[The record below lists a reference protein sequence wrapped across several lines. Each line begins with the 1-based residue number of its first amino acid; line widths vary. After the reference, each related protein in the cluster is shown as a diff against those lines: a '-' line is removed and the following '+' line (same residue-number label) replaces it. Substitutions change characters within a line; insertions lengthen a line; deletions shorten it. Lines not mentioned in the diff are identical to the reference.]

1 MVSDYYKSR
10 KKSTK
15 KQNYMVNTGRVKL
28 LDSFY
33 FENQVWGALHKAW
46 KGYVIAKNKDEYD
59 KMERYARI
67 IQESQYDLGLEVSS
81 FDNIGMP
88 ASSFLW
94 QIVQKDENK
103 KYQIKSIKLTVN
115 TNKKGS
121 LMIMPIVKILQM
133 IIISQIDLLHRGH
146 YSVLG

>member
-1 MVSDYYKSR
+1 MYYFYKNREKSDC
-10 KKSTK
+10 
-15 KQNYMVNTGRVKL
+15 MINTDRSKM
-28 LDSFY
+28 LDSGF
-33 FENQVWGALHKAW
+33 FENKVWGALHKAW
-46 KGYVIAKNKDEYD
+46 KGYVIAKNNDEYD

>member
-1 MVSDYYKSR
+1 
-10 KKSTK
+10 
-15 KQNYMVNTGRVKL
+15 
-28 LDSFY
+28 
-33 FENQVWGALHKAW
+33 
-46 KGYVIAKNKDEYD
+46 
-59 KMERYARI
+59 MERYARI

-94 QIVQKDENK
+94 QIGQKDENK

-121 LMIMPIVKILQM
+121 LMIMPIVKILQI

>member
-1 MVSDYYKSR
+1 M
-10 KKSTK
+10 
-15 KQNYMVNTGRVKL
+15 
-28 LDSFY
+28 LDSGF
-33 FENQVWGALHKAW
+33 FENKVWGALHNAW
-46 KGYVIAKNKDEYD
+46 KGYVIAKNNDEYD

-121 LMIMPIVKILQM
+121 LMIMPIVKILQI

>member
-1 MVSDYYKSR
+1 MI
-10 KKSTK
+10 
-15 KQNYMVNTGRVKL
+15 NTYRSKM
-28 LDSFY
+28 LDSGF
-33 FENQVWGALHKAW
+33 FENQVWSALHKAW
-46 KGYVIAKNKDEYD
+46 KGYVIAKNKDD
-59 KMERYARI
+59 MKKW
-67 IQESQYDLGLEVSS
+67 SQYDLGLEVSS

-103 KYQIKSIKLTVN
+103 KYQIKSIILTVN

-121 LMIMPIVKILQM
+121 LMIMPIVKILQI

>member
-1 MVSDYYKSR
+1 M
-10 KKSTK
+10 
-15 KQNYMVNTGRVKL
+15 
-28 LDSFY
+28 LDSSF
-33 FENQVWGALHKAW
+33 FENQVWSALHKAW
-46 KGYVIAKNKDEYD
+46 KGYVIAKNKDEHD

>member
-1 MVSDYYKSR
+1 KSDC
-10 KKSTK
+10 
-15 KQNYMVNTGRVKL
+15 MINTDRSKM
-28 LDSFY
+28 LDSGF

>member
-1 MVSDYYKSR
+1 
-10 KKSTK
+10 
-15 KQNYMVNTGRVKL
+15 
-28 LDSFY
+28 
-33 FENQVWGALHKAW
+33 
-46 KGYVIAKNKDEYD
+46 
-59 KMERYARI
+59 MERYARI

-115 TNKKGS
+115 TNKRFT
-121 LMIMPIVKILQM
+121 
-133 IIISQIDLLHRGH
+133 DDNAYRENFTDDNH
-146 YSVLG
+146 

>member
-1 MVSDYYKSR
+1 M
-10 KKSTK
+10 
-15 KQNYMVNTGRVKL
+15 
-28 LDSFY
+28 LDSSF
-33 FENQVWGALHKAW
+33 FENQVWSALHKAW

-133 IIISQIDLLHRGH
+133 IIISQIDLLHRRH
-146 YSVLG
+146 YSSVLG